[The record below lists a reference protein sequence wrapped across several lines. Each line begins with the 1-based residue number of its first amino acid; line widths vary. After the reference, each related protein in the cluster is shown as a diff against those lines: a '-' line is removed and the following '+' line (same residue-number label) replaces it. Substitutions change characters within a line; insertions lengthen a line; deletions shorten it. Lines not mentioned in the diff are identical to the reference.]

1 MNIKEIRTEM
11 KLSQQRFGDKFGI
24 PKRTIQDWE
33 SGKHKAPDYIID
45 MINKIVQFEKLVP
58 MAYVFHEYRDSWGR
72 GSEEVFNDRKITAIF
87 QPHLFTRTR
96 DFYKEFAESLSLV
109 DEVLLCDIYPARE
122 EPIPGITSEIIYN
135 ELRPDMKKELVHK
148 EQLPEILRSRDFD
161 VLVVL
166 GAGDVD
172 NYVAEFTDILKEKED
187 VGK

>member
-72 GSEEVFNDRKITAIF
+72 GSEEVFNNRLEALKCAEEEWDKLTEADKKSYIED
-87 QPHLFTRTR
+87 PCG
-96 DFYKEFAESLSLV
+96 EFAVSIMPMIWDEYEESFV
-109 DEVLLCDIYPARE
+109 TDY
-122 EPIPGITSEIIYN
+122 SEYDTIWSAI
-135 ELRPDMKKELVHK
+135 
-148 EQLPEILRSRDFD
+148 
-161 VLVVL
+161 
-166 GAGDVD
+166 
-172 NYVAEFTDILKEKED
+172 
-187 VGK
+187 